1 MPHAASKMVLLAG
14 LAGLAMEAQAAPP
27 GVAGAPRPAPQKA
40 SRPCSPDSLSQA
52 EQQRLISGYRQR
64 LRTDGKAAA
73 QAWARV
79 QSDRAYRQLVAEGV
93 CPGPGGRSPQT
104 ARATRRA
111 APGRLLN
118 KQGKPCRRIEV
129 ENQVFPNFGGA
140 PMTMGLVSVC
150 KD

>member
-1 MPHAASKMVLLAG
+1 MAYATSKMILFAG
-14 LAGLAMEAQAAPP
+14 LASLALEAQA
-27 GVAGAPRPAPQKA
+27 GAPGMGGAAQPVAQKT

-52 EQQRLISGYRQR
+52 EQQRLMNGYRQR
-64 LRTDGKAAA
+64 LRTSGKAAA

-79 QSDRAYRQLVAEGV
+79 ESDRAYRQLVAEGV
-93 CPGPGGRSPQT
+93 CPGPSPQNRQT
-104 ARATRRA
+104 AQATRRA
-111 APGRLLN
+111 APKRLLN
-118 KQGKPCRRIEV
+118 KQGKPCKRIEV